1 MIHVTLNSYELAQA
15 GTTGLLRNIAAL
27 KRGYKNK
34 VEPNAANWQNHVEG
48 ACGEVAVAKLLG
60 KYWGG
65 SINTFKEGGD
75 LDATGWEV
83 RTRSSHHYDLI
94 IRDDDADDRVFIL
107 VTGSA
112 PNYQVHGWILAADG
126 KQQQWRKDHGG
137 YGAAFFVPKSALRK
151 LGELNE
157 YQSC

>member
-1 MIHVTLNSYELAQA
+1 MIAVTLNSYELAQA

-34 VEPNAANWQNHVEG
+34 NETANWQNHVEG

-94 IRDDDADDRVFIL
+94 IRKDDADDRVFIL
-107 VTGSA
+107 VTGNA

-126 KQQQWRKDHGG
+126 KQPKWLKDYGGHGDA
-137 YGAAFFVPKSALRK
+137 YFVPKDALRR
-151 LGELNE
+151 LGDLDEHKG
-157 YQSC
+157 S

>member
-34 VEPNAANWQNHVEG
+34 NENANWQNHVEG

-75 LDATGWEV
+75 LDSTGWEV
-83 RTRSSHHYDLI
+83 RTRSSHQYDLI
-94 IRDDDADDRVFIL
+94 IRKDDADDRVFIL
-107 VTGSA
+107 VTGNA

-126 KQQQWRKDHGG
+126 KRPKWLKDYGGHGEA
-137 YGAAFFVPKSALRK
+137 YFVPKDALRR
-151 LGELNE
+151 LGDLNE
-157 YQSC
+157 HKGS

>member
-1 MIHVTLNSYELAQA
+1 MTPVTLNSYELAQA

-34 VEPNAANWQNHVEG
+34 NETANWQNHVEG

-65 SINTFKEGGD
+65 SVNTFKEGGD

-94 IRDDDADDRVFIL
+94 IRKDDADDRVFIL
-107 VTGSA
+107 VTGNA
-112 PNYQVHGWILAADG
+112 PEYRVHGWILAADG
-126 KQQQWRKDHGG
+126 KQPKWLKDYGGHGDA
-137 YGAAFFVPKSALRK
+137 YFVPKDALRG
-151 LGELNE
+151 LGDLNE
-157 YQSC
+157 HKGS

>member
-1 MIHVTLNSYELAQA
+1 MTPVTLNSYELAQA

-34 VEPNAANWQNHVEG
+34 NETANWQNHVEG

-65 SINTFKEGGD
+65 SVNTFKEGGD

-94 IRDDDADDRVFIL
+94 IRKDDADDRVFIL
-107 VTGSA
+107 VTGNA

-126 KQQQWRKDHGG
+126 KQPKWLKDYGGHGDA
-137 YGAAFFVPKSALRK
+137 YFVPKDALRG
-151 LGELNE
+151 LGDLNE
-157 YQSC
+157 HKGS